1 VVLNHRT
8 FVPLDYLA
16 VFGRPAG
23 AADGRSI
30 LSGWSSYALEHGF
43 KALIWTASKK
53 EWTTLEFH
61 NQRFEDYA
69 TPWEKSF
76 SPLAG
81 KQLVKVGKP
90 FFPVVDGMGTVV
102 AYISLDVKAC
112 YLHTDATGR
121 TFYAGRARPRAG
133 WKIQPGGEAAEV
145 LLDVDGEALSVK
157 LYDYPCEPS
166 YLADLIQ
173 LAGAVGVGI
182 LRAGLKSLVR
192 TAARRAASEGGARLA
207 GLPPLLLSRAGKFA
221 KGSGQ
226 KVTLYH
232 GLGKDG
238 RELLAREKAFRFS
251 GPDDDF
257 AKAVYVSRDPKV
269 GRDFMRLR
277 GGNSVAHADVK
288 TQDLGRIVDVRPGGM
303 HRELWEQYMNTPV
316 IPKGETPAQIIA
328 SRAGHRGH
336 FFDDFLKKNE
346 LQDVD
351 TVIGPIGDAWTSGP
365 AINFVSEQIAIR
377 SDTVARAVARAF
389 AESL

>member
-1 VVLNHRT
+1 
-8 FVPLDYLA
+8 
-16 VFGRPAG
+16 
-23 AADGRSI
+23 
-30 LSGWSSYALEHGF
+30 
-43 KALIWTASKK
+43 
-53 EWTTLEFH
+53 
-61 NQRFEDYA
+61 
-69 TPWEKSF
+69 
-76 SPLAG
+76 
-81 KQLVKVGKP
+81 
-90 FFPVVDGMGTVV
+90 M
-102 AYISLDVKAC
+102 
-112 YLHTDATGR
+112 
-121 TFYAGRARPRAG
+121 
-133 WKIQPGGEAAEV
+133 
-145 LLDVDGEALSVK
+145 
-157 LYDYPCEPS
+157 
-166 YLADLIQ
+166 
-173 LAGAVGVGI
+173 
-182 LRAGLKSLVR
+182 
-192 TAARRAASEGGARLA
+192 A
-207 GLPPLLLSRAGKFA
+207 GLPPRLLSRAGKFA

-269 GRDFMRLR
+269 GRDFMKLR
-277 GGNSVAHADVK
+277 GGTSVAHADVK

-303 HRELWEQYMNTPV
+303 HRELWEQYMNTSA
-316 IPKGETPAQIIA
+316 IPKGEMPAQIIT